1 MNFTLNQ
8 TENIAIIATG
18 VERLNALNVQELKE
32 MLFQL
37 QKSGVNHVVLDMSA
51 TRYCDSSGLSAIL
64 LANRICKEASGKFI
78 LCGLQENVEKLIQMA
93 QLDKVLTVT
102 KNQQQ
107 ANEAIAE

>member
-8 TENIAIIATG
+8 TENVAIIASG
-18 VERLNALNVQELKE
+18 VEKLNALNAQELKE

>member
-1 MNFTLNQ
+1 MNFTLNH
-8 TENIAIIATG
+8 TENVAIIASG
-18 VERLNALNVQELKE
+18 VEKLNALNAQELKE

>member
-8 TENIAIIATG
+8 TKNVAIIESG
-18 VERLNALNVQELKE
+18 VEKFNALIAQELKD
-32 MLFQL
+32 MLLQL
-37 QKSGVNHVVLDMSA
+37 QKNGVNQIVLDLGAS
-51 TRYCDSSGLSAIL
+51 RYCDSSGLSAIL
-64 LANRICKEASGKFI
+64 LGNRICKEASGKFV

-93 QLDKVLTVT
+93 QLDKVLTIT

>member
-8 TENIAIIATG
+8 TENVAIIESG
-18 VERLNALNVQELKE
+18 VEKFNALIAQELKD
-32 MLFQL
+32 MLLQL
-37 QKSGVNHVVLDMSA
+37 QKNGVNQIILDLGAS
-51 TRYCDSSGLSAIL
+51 RYCDSSGLSAIL
-64 LANRICKEASGKFI
+64 LGNRICKEASGKFV

-107 ANEAIAE
+107 ANEAIAK

>member
-8 TENIAIIATG
+8 NENVAIIESG
-18 VERLNALNVQELKE
+18 VEKFNALIAQELKD
-32 MLFQL
+32 MLLQL
-37 QKSGVNHVVLDMSA
+37 QKNGVNQIVLDLDA

-64 LANRICKEASGKFI
+64 LGNRICKEASGKFV

-107 ANEAIAE
+107 ANEAIAK

>member
-8 TENIAIIATG
+8 TENVAIIESG
-18 VERLNALNVQELKE
+18 VEKFNALIAQELKD
-32 MLFQL
+32 MLLQL
-37 QKSGVNHVVLDMSA
+37 QKNGVNQIVLDLDA

-64 LANRICKEASGKFI
+64 LGNRICKEASGKFV

-107 ANEAIAE
+107 ANEAIAK

>member
-8 TENIAIIATG
+8 TENVAIIESG
-18 VERLNALNVQELKE
+18 VEKFNALISQELKD
-32 MLFQL
+32 MLLQL
-37 QKSGVNHVVLDMSA
+37 QKNGVNQIVLDLDA

-64 LANRICKEASGKFI
+64 LGNRICKEASGKFV

-107 ANEAIAE
+107 ANEAIAK

>member
-1 MNFTLNQ
+1 MNFALYQVGNV
-8 TENIAIIATG
+8 AIIESG
-18 VERLNALNVQELKE
+18 VEKLNALNAQELKD
-32 MLFQL
+32 MLLQL
-37 QKSGVNHVVLDMSA
+37 QKNGVNHVVLDLKS

-93 QLDKVLTVT
+93 QLDKVLTIT

>member
-1 MNFTLNQ
+1 MNFTVNQ
-8 TENIAIIATG
+8 TGNSAII
-18 VERLNALNVQELKE
+18 ESNIEKFNALYAQELKDV
-32 MLFQL
+32 LLQL
-37 QKSGVNHVVLDMSA
+37 QKNGENHIVLDMSA
-51 TRYCDSSGLSAIL
+51 SRYCDSSGLSAIL

-93 QLDKVLTVT
+93 QLDKVLTIT

>member
-1 MNFTLNQ
+1 
-8 TENIAIIATG
+8 
-18 VERLNALNVQELKE
+18 
-32 MLFQL
+32 
-37 QKSGVNHVVLDMSA
+37 MSA

>member
-8 TENIAIIATG
+8 TENVAIIESG
-18 VERLNALNVQELKE
+18 VEKFNALISQELKDI
-32 MLFQL
+32 LLQL
-37 QKSGVNHVVLDMSA
+37 QKNGVNQIVLDLDA

-64 LANRICKEASGKFI
+64 LGNRICKEASGKFV

-107 ANEAIAE
+107 ANEAIAK

>member
-8 TENIAIIATG
+8 NENVAIIESG
-18 VERLNALNVQELKE
+18 VEKFNALIAQELKD
-32 MLFQL
+32 MLLQL
-37 QKSGVNHVVLDMSA
+37 QKNGVNQIVLDLDA

-64 LANRICKEASGKFI
+64 LGNRICKEASGKFV

-107 ANEAIAE
+107 ANEAIAQ

>member
-8 TENIAIIATG
+8 TENVAIIASG
-18 VERLNALNVQELKE
+18 VEKFNALIAQELKD
-32 MLFQL
+32 MLLQL
-37 QKSGVNHVVLDMSA
+37 QKNGVNQIVLDLGVS
-51 TRYCDSSGLSAIL
+51 RYCDSSGLSAIL
-64 LANRICKEASGKFI
+64 LGNRICKEASGKFV

-93 QLDKVLTVT
+93 QLDKVLTIT